1 MGNRCDVG
9 PGVRRARSRNDRRIL
24 WSIAVLL
31 LAGAFAGCSPGDTQV
46 QAQAP
51 GPILTFIGA
60 WGAKGDGPGQLDQPT
75 CIATDAHG
83 NVYLADFG
91 SHFVSKFS
99 AEGGP
104 LLSFQDDGLKQPR
117 SITVDSGGAI
127 YVTDAGRGV
136 AVIYFPNGDRLQQL
150 HLRTHPNREDAL
162 SVAVSDDGTIHIL
175 DSDAGQVFAYTP
187 RFRLIRMWRPAANA
201 PGGNAR
207 AKSLR
212 VGPNGDI
219 FAADPAGN
227 RILRFTQDGRFLA
240 EIDGDESQGR
250 KLSEE
255 ITISRGHIFAMDVN
269 GRMLHAWSVDG
280 HFEADIDLAPE
291 LGQAKRNASALA
303 ASPQRELLVLDAPEV
318 RVLRYRINY

>member
-1 MGNRCDVG
+1 MSDL
-9 PGVRRARSRNDRRIL
+9 RRVIC
-24 WSIAVLL
+24 
-31 LAGAFAGCSPGDTQV
+31 LATALALAACLAGCSQGDSQV
-46 QAQAP
+46 QAQAR
-51 GPILTFIGA
+51 GPILSFIGA
-60 WGAKGDGPGQLDQPT
+60 WGAKGEGPGQLDQPT
-75 CIATDAHG
+75 CITTDSLG
-83 NVYLADFG
+83 NIYLADAG

-104 LLSFQDDGLKQPR
+104 LLSFQDDGLKQPQ

-127 YVTDAGRGV
+127 YVTDAGRGA
-136 AVIYFPNGDRLQQL
+136 AVVYFPNGDRLQQL

-162 SVAVSDDGTIHIL
+162 SIAVSDDGTIHIL
-175 DSDAGQVFAYTP
+175 DSDTGQVFAYTP
-187 RFRLIRMWRPAANA
+187 RFRMVRMWRPAANA

-207 AKSLR
+207 AKSIR
-212 VGPNGDI
+212 IGPNGDL
-219 FAADPAGN
+219 FAADPVGN

-240 EIDGDESQGR
+240 EFDGDESQGR

-255 ITISRGHIFAMDVN
+255 IAISRGHIFVMDVN
-269 GRMLHAWSVDG
+269 GRMLHAWSIDG

-291 LGQAKRNASALA
+291 LGQAKRNAPALA